1 LELLSRAKKPI
12 DGFETFDAV
21 LEALAPKRTAAQRR
35 RSRMAHGKWR
45 QRKARAKR
53 EAKREVAEAVHRL
66 TRPPSLDRPTYAATA
81 ELGHAAQRGEYVG
94 RWWRCLEL
102 MGDGEWTLRALEGV
116 WSLDTSTAHSV
127 LRTLQKRAL
136 VRRSANPGA
145 TRYVVT
151 GGLMAGRCTRP
162 GKDRWLYQVTER
174 AALVLSGAV
183 EWRKPPGWNRLRA
196 ARAGALLHPVS
207 RRETS

>member
-1 LELLSRAKKPI
+1 MRRKKPQ

-21 LEALAPKRTAAQRR
+21 LEALAPKPRRPKAWKLAKIGPGLRRARR
-35 RSRMAHGKWR
+35 RRVEA
-45 QRKARAKR
+45 ARAIK
-53 EAKREVAEAVHRL
+53 AEVHRL
-66 TRPPSLDRPTYAATA
+66 TRSPAMDRPEAVKAT

-102 MGDGEWTLRALEGV
+102 MGDQEWTARGLEALWG
-116 WSLDTSTAHSV
+116 LDTFTAHSV

-136 VRRSANPGA
+136 VSRSANPGA

-162 GKDRWLYQVTER
+162 GKDRWLYQATER

-183 EWRKPPGWNRLRA
+183 EWRKPPGWNRLKA
-196 ARAGALLHPVS
+196 AKAGALLHPVS